1 MTPKKS
7 SNAVVFG
14 GSGFLGSYVV
24 AELLERG
31 WQVRVADLEEPPK
44 ELGNVNYVPCDLR
57 EKRTLD
63 KVIPDN
69 TDAVYNFAGMS
80 DLDEAI
86 NQPLLTMELNVL
98 GNLHLLEVCRKQNVK
113 HFVYAS
119 SAYACSESGSF
130 YGISKLSSEK
140 IVEEYQNRYGLD
152 YTIIRYGSLYGERA
166 DRHNGVYR
174 LLRQALEKGEI
185 IHRGDGEEVRE
196 YIHAKDAAKL
206 SADILMENEYK
217 NKHIMVTGLE
227 RLKQKDLLKM
237 IQEMSPLQVSIK
249 MSEKHYTG
257 HYEVTPYSFHPR
269 VARKLVAN
277 PYIDLGQG
285 LVECMRK
292 VHHDLSLNNDDDKT
306 ND

>member
-1 MTPKKS
+1 MNLDKNACK
-7 SNAVVFG
+7 NAVVFG

-24 AELLERG
+24 AELAERG
-31 WQVRVADLEEPPK
+31 WRVRIADLVSPPEEI
-44 ELGNVNYVPCDLR
+44 EFEDYVFCDLN
-57 EKRTLD
+57 
-63 KVIPDN
+63 DN
-69 TDAVYNFAGMS
+69 DSMVEAISEDTSVVYNFAGMS
-80 DLDEAI
+80 DLDEAL
-86 NQPLLTMELNVL
+86 NQPLLTMELNIM
-98 GNLHLLEVCRKQNVK
+98 GNLRILETCRKQRVG

-152 YTIIRYGSLYGERA
+152 YTIIRYGSLYGENA
-166 DRHNGVYR
+166 DHRNGVYR

-185 IHRGDGEEVRE
+185 VHRGDGEEVRE

-206 SADILMENEYK
+206 SVDILLSDEFLNQ
-217 NKHIMVTGLE
+217 HIMITGLE
-227 RLKQKDLLKM
+227 RMKQKDLLKM
-237 IQEMSPLQVSIK
+237 IQEMSSNRVSIK
-249 MSEKHYTG
+249 LSEKHYTG

-285 LVECMRK
+285 LVECMRQ
-292 VHHDLSLNNDDDKT
+292 VHHELSVKDRN
-306 ND
+306 

>member
-1 MTPKKS
+1 MKS
-7 SNAVVFG
+7 KNNDSKSAVVFG

-24 AELLERG
+24 AELVERG
-31 WQVRVADLEEPPK
+31 WRVRIADLNVPPEEL
-44 ELGNVNYVPCDLR
+44 EFEDYVLCDLTNK
-57 EKRTLD
+57 ESLVDAIPVETD
-63 KVIPDN
+63 VIF
-69 TDAVYNFAGMS
+69 NFAGMS
-80 DLDEAI
+80 DLDEAL
-86 NQPLLTMELNVL
+86 NKPLLTMELNVL
-98 GNLHLLEVCRKQNVK
+98 GNLHILESCCKQKVR

-140 IVEEYQNRYGLD
+140 IIEEYQNLYGLD

-166 DRHNGVYR
+166 DHRNGVYR

-185 IHRGDGEEVRE
+185 LHRGDGEEVRE

-206 SADILMENEYK
+206 SVDILVSNEFK
-217 NKHIMVTGLE
+217 NRHMMITGLE

-237 IQEMSPLQVSIK
+237 IQEMSPNKVSIK

-257 HYEVTPYSFHPR
+257 HYEVTPYSFRPM

-277 PYIDLGQG
+277 PFIDLGQG
-285 LVECMRK
+285 LVECMRRI
-292 VHHDLSLNNDDDKT
+292 HQELHSDNEA
-306 ND
+306 

>member
-185 IHRGDGEEVRE
+185 IHR
-196 YIHAKDAAKL
+196 
-206 SADILMENEYK
+206 
-217 NKHIMVTGLE
+217 
-227 RLKQKDLLKM
+227 
-237 IQEMSPLQVSIK
+237 
-249 MSEKHYTG
+249 
-257 HYEVTPYSFHPR
+257 
-269 VARKLVAN
+269 
-277 PYIDLGQG
+277 
-285 LVECMRK
+285 
-292 VHHDLSLNNDDDKT
+292 
-306 ND
+306 